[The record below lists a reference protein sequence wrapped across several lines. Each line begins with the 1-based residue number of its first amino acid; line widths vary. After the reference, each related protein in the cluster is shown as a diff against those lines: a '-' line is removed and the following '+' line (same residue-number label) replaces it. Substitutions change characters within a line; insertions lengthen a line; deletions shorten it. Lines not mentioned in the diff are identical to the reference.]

1 MTAPSPTR
9 PAPNTTHVEPA
20 STLAVFRAAPIPVE
34 RPQAKTQARSS
45 CASGAIFAS
54 AISGMTVYSANVD
67 VPMKC
72 RIGSPSRDR
81 RVVPSGRRPWFC
93 CSRIARQRFV
103 RGSRQCAHSRHC
115 GEKSVPTGPAGAGA
129 LARALGRDPQEH
141 TTLDLVALAL
151 ATYKAA
157 RTLSRDEV
165 TSFLREP
172 FVEGHA
178 HEGGEEPLE
187 NGGMRQAIGELVTCS
202 RCVGTWVAAVLG
214 ATQIVAPR
222 FGRLLTWTLGAA
234 GLNDFLQA
242 GFAALTNK
250 SNELEE
256 RVG

>member
-1 MTAPSPTR
+1 LPNSSSTAALIFKLSSPGAGPTSFSI
-9 PAPNTTHVEPA
+9 AAIAQKGVVEPEQSPPYGVYA
-20 STLAVFRAAPIPVE
+20 AILAA
-34 RPQAKTQARSS
+34 
-45 CASGAIFAS
+45 
-54 AISGMTVYSANVD
+54 
-67 VPMKC
+67 
-72 RIGSPSRDR
+72 
-81 RVVPSGRRPWFC
+81 FC
-93 CSRIARQRFV
+93 
-103 RGSRQCAHSRHC
+103 G
-115 GEKSVPTGPAGAGA
+115 GLAGAGA

-151 ATYKAA
+151 ATYKAS

>member
-1 MTAPSPTR
+1 M
-9 PAPNTTHVEPA
+9 
-20 STLAVFRAAPIPVE
+20 AVF
-34 RPQAKTQARSS
+34 
-45 CASGAIFAS
+45 
-54 AISGMTVYSANVD
+54 
-67 VPMKC
+67 
-72 RIGSPSRDR
+72 
-81 RVVPSGRRPWFC
+81 
-93 CSRIARQRFV
+93 
-103 RGSRQCAHSRHC
+103 C
-115 GEKSVPTGPAGAGA
+115 GGLAGAGA
-129 LARALGRDPQEH
+129 LARALGRDPQEQSA
-141 TTLDLVALAL
+141 LDLLTLAL

-178 HEGGEEPLE
+178 HEGGEQPVGS
-187 NGGMRQAIGELVTCS
+187 GGMRQAVGELVTCS
-202 RCVGTWVAAVLG
+202 RCVGTWVAAALG
-214 ATQIVAPR
+214 GTQIVAPR